1 MQNNDIDIAIAIVG
15 RISSGKSTFAKELSS
30 SYNINIAS
38 FGSYLKHYCE
48 TNSFKT
54 DRKTLQ
60 QIGDKFIHERPET
73 LLSNVIKHF
82 IQDSNSLIFEGVRH
96 RIIFDELKKSS
107 RRYIS
112 IFIDAD
118 QITRYKRYNDRKKDA
133 DIDKSW
139 KEFLVIDNH
148 PVELEIETLKGDCD
162 IIVDST
168 NFSFHDFKNIFD
180 DILSSKSIG

>member
-15 RISSGKSTFAKELSS
+15 RISSGKSTFAKELSK
-30 SYNINIAS
+30 SYNITIAS

-60 QIGDKFIHERPET
+60 QIGDEFINKEPEM

-82 IQDSNSLIFEGVRH
+82 NQGSNSLIFEGVRH
-96 RIIFDELKKSS
+96 RVIFDELKRIS

-118 QITRYKRYNDRKKDA
+118 QITRYRRYCEREKET
-133 DIDKSW
+133 DINKTW
-139 KEFLVIDNH
+139 EEFIVIDNH
-148 PVELEIETLKGDCD
+148 AVELEIETLKGDCD
-162 IIVDST
+162 IIVDS
-168 NFSFHDFKNIFD
+168 NKFSFHDFKNILD
-180 DILSSKSIG
+180 NKLTT